1 MKRLI
6 MVLLILAV
14 PIFGAYVATRVLPYY
29 VYDQVIHGK
38 LSHTL
43 YKLNRFEDR
52 FLKPGAMRKA
62 GESSTDFSGLW
73 KEFHLRDVV
82 VPLPTGHPMFRTI
95 PIIQLIPGSA
105 EPQIGVDI
113 KGPSGRQIAKIFLL
127 KSGAWSD
134 QFESQELF
142 KLPLVKKVL
151 KAKTSEQIWK
161 DLFSRQIVGWD
172 LPFEDMVYNLYILQ
186 LRSALLPRGFDDFGI
201 LENDGMAFIEI
212 PSKDKDYRTEIIF
225 SFDRG
230 LLLSY
235 LIVTE
240 RNNADSED
248 LRSRMIKG
256 IQFRSSDPSLA
267 SIIYK
272 EFKQLSFIRQT
283 DQEGMLYLLSAWSH
297 NMEDVEMLKEMI
309 YFLER
314 GPKNG
319 PQLKPLYKY
328 VYSRYQ
334 KTFTTRDIGLDEDEP
349 EIRLQRQIELEA
361 ITERKQL
368 LEKPKVAPKVEE
380 VSPAEKMNEFLRKAR
395 EDKLKKTKSR
405 DKLIIH

>member
-1 MKRLI
+1 MKRLLL
-6 MVLLILAV
+6 VLLILAV
-14 PIFGAYVATRVLPYY
+14 PTLGAYVAFRVLPYY
-29 VYDQVIHGK
+29 IYDQVIHGK
-38 LSHTL
+38 LSHSL
-43 YKLNRFEDR
+43 YKLNRFDDR
-52 FLKPGAMRKA
+52 FLKPGPKREA
-62 GESSTDFSGLW
+62 GQTSTDFSGLW
-73 KEFHLRDVV
+73 REFHLRDVV

-95 PIIQLIPGSA
+95 PIIQLISGSA
-105 EPQIGVDI
+105 EPQIGVDL
-113 KGPSGRQIAKIFLL
+113 KGPSGREIAKIFLL

-142 KLPLVKKVL
+142 KLPIVKKIL
-151 KAKTSEQIWK
+151 KTKISEEIWK
-161 DLFSRQIVGWD
+161 DLFSRQIEGWD

-186 LRSALLPRGFDDFGI
+186 LRSTLLPRGFEDYGR
-201 LENDGMAFIEI
+201 LENEGMAFIEI

-225 SFDRG
+225 TFDRG

-235 LIVTE
+235 LMVTE

-256 IQFRSSDPSLA
+256 IEFRSSDPSLA

-297 NMEDVEMLKEMI
+297 SMDDVEMLKEMI

-328 VYSRYQ
+328 VYSRFQ
-334 KTFTTRDIGLDEDEP
+334 KTFTTRDVGLDEDEP

-361 ITERKQL
+361 ITDRKQF
-368 LEKPKVAPKVEE
+368 LEKPIAAPKVEE
-380 VSPAEKMNEFLRKAR
+380 VNPNERMNEFLRKAR
-395 EDKLKKTKSR
+395 EDKIKKTKSR
-405 DKLIIH
+405 DKLIVH